1 MYTTARNDAALT
13 RKVIET
19 IGRSWD
25 HRVAVR
31 QERLDLTQYY
41 DASIP
46 DFPISMVPFW
56 NDPDFAKLDERT
68 KLRFLAAAWVAYNEK
83 AIYLEDEI
91 VQPFCGLLLK
101 DRLPGAS
108 DPQVKQVIA
117 QIQVDEQFHILMCLD
132 ICNNART
139 RHGLHDYAMPE
150 PKLGANL
157 KQKLARTADAE
168 ETALLRMAYASVAE
182 MSINAYLNQVATD
195 QTIQPLNRIN
205 TDMHRRDESAH
216 STAFR
221 EIVGSVHRALA
232 PNAKRRFCGHL
243 HDALVDFTTPDG
255 SHWESILE
263 YLDVPAREAI
273 LARLHAAMRSKRL
286 SRDYTVLG
294 GLIEELGIKDEVGF
308 SFDG

>member
-1 MYTTARNDAALT
+1 MYTTAINDVELT

-46 DFPISMVPFW
+46 DFPIAMVPFW
-56 NDPDFAKLDERT
+56 NDAQFAVLDERT

-91 VQPFCGLLLK
+91 VQPFCSLLLK

-132 ICNNART
+132 ICNNARA
-139 RHGLHDYAMPE
+139 RHGLHDYVMPE
-150 PKLGANL
+150 PRLGANL
-157 KQKLARTADAE
+157 KRKLEQTPDPTQA
-168 ETALLRMAYASVAE
+168 ALLRMAYASVAE

-221 EIVGSVHRALA
+221 EIIGSVCRALD
-232 PNAKRRFCGHL
+232 PDAKRRFCGYL

-255 SHWESILE
+255 SHWESILD
-263 YLDVPAREAI
+263 YLGVPGRDGI
-273 LARLHAAMRSKRL
+273 LARLHAMMQSKRL

-294 GLIEELGIKDEVGF
+294 GLVEELGIKDEVGF